1 MINFVTQVVNP
12 EKRLH
17 SDLIALANCKRNNL
31 ASIDFCFRQLFTGSL
46 GNTSLKITVFP
57 EVKFV
62 PVLKKSKTVERCSVW
77 FRPKLRLWNKGV
89 GQRKSNHGLCDPFG
103 VSFVFVAS
111 RSISRVEVLCFGG
124 LDQKMV
130 CFVRVDPDWIF
141 FLTDLTQAVFL
152 SNIFDRGRTFRPS
165 STEEKQFDRGFFSTG
180 KNFDPEKTV
189 RMSSLE

>member
-1 MINFVTQVVNP
+1 MN
-12 EKRLH
+12 K
-17 SDLIALANCKRNNL
+17 L
-31 ASIDFCFRQLFTGSL
+31 ASTDFCLRQLFTGSL

-62 PVLKKSKTVERCSVW
+62 RMLKKSKTVERCSVW

-89 GQRKSNHGLCDPFG
+89 GQRKLNHGLCDPFG

-111 RSISRVEVLCFGG
+111 RSISRFEVLCFGG

-130 CFVRVDPDWIF
+130 CFVLLDPDCI
-141 FLTDLTQAVFL
+141 FLTDLTQAVFV
-152 SNIFDRGRTFRPS
+152 SSIFDRGRTFRSS
-165 STEEKQFDRGFFSTG
+165 STEEKRFDRGFFSTE

-189 RMSSLE
+189 RMSSTE

>member
-62 PVLKKSKTVERCSVW
+62 PVLKKSKTWLNHLVHRGDLCVGRGSNPQNRSV
-77 FRPKLRLWNKGV
+77 
-89 GQRKSNHGLCDPFG
+89 
-103 VSFVFVAS
+103 
-111 RSISRVEVLCFGG
+111 RSPPPL
-124 LDQKMV
+124 
-130 CFVRVDPDWIF
+130 P
-141 FLTDLTQAVFL
+141 
-152 SNIFDRGRTFRPS
+152 
-165 STEEKQFDRGFFSTG
+165 
-180 KNFDPEKTV
+180 
-189 RMSSLE
+189 